1 VVPVGARALACGDPF
16 SEVAAIPYES
26 DVRRIEVDGREF
38 ILVGTAHVSRESA
51 ALVREVIE
59 REQPDAVCIELDRQ
73 RYETLS
79 QKRRW
84 EELDLKQVIRE
95 QQLAALLANL
105 VLASYQKK
113 LGGALG
119 VEPGAELLEAARVAE
134 EHGIPFFLCDRDV
147 RVTLRRA
154 WGSMSLFSK
163 SKLLGTLLV
172 SVFERPQLSEDD
184 LRKLREQDALSE
196 LMRELGEVMPAL
208 KTVLIDERDTF
219 LTEKMRRAPGR
230 RIVAIVGAGHVA
242 GILAAM
248 AAPREVDLE
257 AIETIPPVS
266 RLWKWVGWG
275 VPTLILGAL
284 VAIGVQR
291 GADVAGR
298 NLLFWIVANGVPST
312 LGAIAALAHPV
323 TIVSAFFVAPVTSL
337 IPVIGAGYVLAF
349 LQAYLA
355 PPMVAEFESV
365 AEDAASPRRWWRNR
379 LLRIMLVFVLTT
391 IGSIVGTYVGG
402 VEIVSNLF

>member
-1 VVPVGARALACGDPF
+1 M
-16 SEVAAIPYES
+16 SEVVAIDSES
-26 DVRRIEVDGREF
+26 DVHRVEVDGREF
-38 ILVGTAHVSRESA
+38 ILVGTAHVSREST
-51 ALVREVIE
+51 ALVRGVIE
-59 REQPDAVCIELDRQ
+59 RERPDAVCVELDHQ

-84 EELDLKQVIRE
+84 ESLDLKQVIRK

-119 VEPGAELLEAARVAE
+119 VEPGAELLEATRAAD

-154 WGSMSLFSK
+154 WSSMSLISK
-163 SKLLGTLLV
+163 SKLFSTLLV
-172 SVFERPQLSEDD
+172 SVFESPEISEED

-196 LMRELGEVMPAL
+196 LMRELGEAMPAL

-219 LTEKMRRAPGR
+219 LTEKMRQAPGR
-230 RIVAIVGAGHVA
+230 RVVAVVGAGHVA
-242 GILAAM
+242 GIRAALLAPGGADLAAID
-248 AAPREVDLE
+248 A
-257 AIETIPPVS
+257 IPPISPV
-266 RLWKWVGWG
+266 WKWIGWG
-275 VPTLILGAL
+275 VPAIILGAL
-284 VAIGVQR
+284 VAIGFER
-291 GADVAGR
+291 GAEVAGR
-298 NLLFWIVANGVPST
+298 NVLFWIVANGVPST
-312 LGAIAALAHPV
+312 IGALVALAHPL

-355 PPMVAEFESV
+355 PPVVGEFESV
-365 AEDAASPRRWWRNR
+365 ADDATSPRRWWSNR

-391 IGSIVGTYVGG
+391 IGSIIGTYVGG
-402 VEIVSNLF
+402 AEIVSNLF

>member
-1 VVPVGARALACGDPF
+1 M
-16 SEVAAIPYES
+16 SEVVASDSES
-26 DVRRIEVDGREF
+26 DVHRVEVDGREF
-38 ILVGTAHVSRESA
+38 ILVGTAHVSREST
-51 ALVREVIE
+51 ALVRGVIE
-59 REQPDAVCIELDRQ
+59 RERPDAVCVELDPQ

-79 QKRRW
+79 HKRRW
-84 EELDLKQVIRE
+84 DSLDLKQVIRK

-119 VEPGAELLEAARVAE
+119 VEPGAELLEATRTAD

-154 WGSMSLFSK
+154 WSSMSLFSK
-163 SKLLGTLLV
+163 AKLLSMLLV
-172 SVFERPQLSEDD
+172 SVFERPEISEED

-196 LMRELGEVMPAL
+196 LMRELGEAMPAL

-219 LTEKMRRAPGR
+219 LTEKMRQAPGR
-230 RIVAIVGAGHVA
+230 RVVAVVGAGHVA
-242 GILAAM
+242 GIRAALLAPGGADLAAID
-248 AAPREVDLE
+248 A
-257 AIETIPPVS
+257 IPPISPV
-266 RLWKWVGWG
+266 WKWIGWG
-275 VPTLILGAL
+275 VPAIILGAL
-284 VAIGVQR
+284 VAIGFER
-291 GADVAGR
+291 GAEVAGR

-312 LGAIAALAHPV
+312 IGALVALAHPL

-355 PPMVAEFESV
+355 PPVVGEFESV
-365 AEDAASPRRWWRNR
+365 ADDASSPRRWWRNR

-391 IGSIVGTYVGG
+391 IGSLIGTYVGAA
-402 VEIVSNLF
+402 EILSNLF